1 MNHRIILGLAVLG
14 AAFAGNV
21 WAGCAPGGS
30 RAGLVLPLQSRALTA
45 SVVGSNPEQSIASI
59 IGLWDVQ
66 FFSQGALFDEG
77 YDQFHSDGTE
87 IMNDIPNPAFG
98 NVCLG
103 IFVQSGPRTYSL
115 HHVFWNFDSSGT
127 IAGRGVWDSTLT
139 IDKSGISYTGTWT
152 MKNFDLDGN
161 LITSGPLAPLSG
173 TLQATR
179 IVAQ

>member
-1 MNHRIILGLAVLG
+1 MNLRIILGLALG

-21 WAGCAPGGS
+21 WAGCTPGS
-30 RAGLVLPLQSRALTA
+30 RAGLVLPLQSRALAA
-45 SVVGSNPEQSIASI
+45 SISAAGSNPDQGNASI

-103 IFVQSGPRTYSL
+103 IFVQSGPREYSL
-115 HHVFWNFDSSGT
+115 HHVYWNFDTSGT

-139 IDKSGISYTGTWT
+139 LDKSGSSYTGTWT
-152 MKNFDLDGN
+152 MKNFDLGGN
-161 LITSGPLAPLSG
+161 LITSGPLAPVSG